1 VPHVSAAGA
10 AVATDRHDQR
20 GRSATLRFMGEPP
33 GDGVTRYALTAA
45 TATPGVV
52 VDDTPGQDGSVMF
65 DALAG
70 DHEAELV
77 EADELGQVRAREGSV
92 RQVRV
97 FWMGWCRNLH
107 FQEALT
113 PARPSPRRG
122 RYTLNWEEPV
132 MRLFGFKRGWVLVG
146 HLWVAAHALAAGCRT
161 STRSRPADGTARAEV
176 PEACTSG
183 TSAESCSNATP

>member
-1 VPHVSAAGA
+1 
-10 AVATDRHDQR
+10 
-20 GRSATLRFMGEPP
+20 MGEAA
-33 GDGVTRYALTAA
+33 GDGVTRYVLTAA

-52 VDDTPGQDGSVMF
+52 VDDTAGQDGSVMF

-122 RYTLNWEEPV
+122 RYTLIWEEPLY
-132 MRLFGFKRGWVLVG
+132 RLFTVDGV
-146 HLWVAAHALAAGCRT
+146 VA
-161 STRSRPADGTARAEV
+161 V
-176 PEACTSG
+176 
-183 TSAESCSNATP
+183 